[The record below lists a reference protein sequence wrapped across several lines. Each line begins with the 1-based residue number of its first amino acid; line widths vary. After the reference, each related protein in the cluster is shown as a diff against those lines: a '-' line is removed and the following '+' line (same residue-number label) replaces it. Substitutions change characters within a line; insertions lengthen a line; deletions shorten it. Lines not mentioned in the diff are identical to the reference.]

1 MRTLTATSIILVCAT
16 FAISLCADPSNYV
29 DRAAVEGLAD
39 KLSRRLLEFVCDQLR
54 AGPLSSGQPCNTK
67 GLKQLFESLNIQ
79 GAHEY
84 TPEDFLVQQI
94 LPEVQAVLN
103 PVRR

>member
-1 MRTLTATSIILVCAT
+1 VCAT
-16 FAISLCADPSNYV
+16 LAVAFSADPSKYV

-39 KLSRRLLEFVCDQLR
+39 KLSLRLHEFVCDQLR
-54 AGPLSSGQPCNTK
+54 AGPLSSGRPCDTQ

-79 GAHEY
+79 GEHDY
-84 TPEDFLVQQI
+84 TPEDFLKQQI

-103 PVRR
+103 PVKR